1 MKRRVLALL
10 LCLSLTGVAA
20 LAAETD
26 TSGTISKPI
35 ISDLD
40 SEPEEKS
47 AVRDPDDPDNF
58 IDTDRKPDA
67 APGNPDDEK
76 PPVSD
81 DDSDKKS
88 TDDEKPIISD
98 TDEDDERPFVES
110 DPDDPDS
117 APLIS
122 AVDEPGTTV
131 ANPFED
137 VAENSPFLAGIL
149 YAVEQRI
156 TNGTTAKTFSPY
168 AICTHAQIITFL
180 WRGWGSPRSAIE
192 NPFSDNIKTSAYYY
206 QAALWAYEKGMIDAS
221 FDPYAYCTRL
231 QAVTYMWKLP
241 GAPTVSQAAFP
252 FTDVPD
258 DADARNAVAWAVSHE
273 ITNGTSS
280 TTFSPDKRCTR
291 AQIVTFIYRARGL
304 TAA

>member
-10 LCLSLTGVAA
+10 LCLSLTGVPA

-47 AVRDPDDPDNF
+47 TVRDPDDPDNF
-58 IDTDRKPDA
+58 IDTDRKP
-67 APGNPDDEK
+67 
-76 PPVSD
+76 PVSD
-81 DDSDKKS
+81 
-88 TDDEKPIISD
+88 DDEKPIISD
-98 TDEDDERPFVES
+98 TDETPLVES
-110 DPDDPDS
+110 DPDS

-122 AVDEPGTTV
+122 AVDDAGTTV

-137 VAENSPFLAGIL
+137 VAEDSPFLAGIL
-149 YAVEQRI
+149 YAVEKGI

-168 AICTHAQIITFL
+168 AICTHAQILTFL
-180 WRGWGSPRSAIE
+180 WRGWGSPKSTIG
-192 NPFSDNIKTSAYYY
+192 NPFPDAIKTNAYYY

-241 GAPTVSQAAFP
+241 GAPSVSQAAFP

-258 DADARNAVAWAVSHE
+258 NADARNAVAWAVSHE
-273 ITNGTSS
+273 ITNGTTS

-304 TAA
+304 TTA